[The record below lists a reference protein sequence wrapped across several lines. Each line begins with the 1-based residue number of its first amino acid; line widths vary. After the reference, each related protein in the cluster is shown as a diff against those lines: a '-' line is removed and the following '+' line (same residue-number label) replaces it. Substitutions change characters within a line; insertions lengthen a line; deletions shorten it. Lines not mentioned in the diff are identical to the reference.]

1 MLCFRRS
8 VVSDSCLCGLQDLFE
23 FAKERHAG
31 EPWPRQPSLAA
42 GRNVQHPE
50 RHFQDPTSRDV
61 FQAAIC
67 YRPTPFDEIG
77 MYLHCPTMP
86 WMPAVADFTNI
97 SNMGVVLLSCITRK
111 ETTKARTICCCS
123 PPPYLKPVREAQS
136 V

>member
-42 GRNVQHPE
+42 GRYVQHPE
-50 RHFQDPTSRDV
+50 RHFQDPTSRDA

-67 YRPTPFDEIG
+67 YRLTPFDAIG
-77 MYLHCPTMP
+77 MHLHSPAMP
-86 WMPAVADFTNI
+86 WMPAVDDFTEI
-97 SNMGVVLLSCITRK
+97 SNMGVALLSCSIGGELTCRLAK
-111 ETTKARTICCCS
+111 THRNPEEYSSALCPI
-123 PPPYLKPVREAQS
+123 
-136 V
+136 